1 MSARNSR
8 RWSPGALFGVG
19 ALFLLCFFFAGLRVS
34 AMGVEYELF
43 GLVDGLAA
51 LLILYVLLGTGALS
65 WPQDAWGAVVLIYG
79 AAATAQLVSLLLPP
93 PGVLEWVVVGVLL
106 YFAWNASYAAHRT
119 RVMLT
124 LGLVALALAALK
136 YSVLPFVWVR
146 TELPHTPIID
156 LRAVGEGIK
165 GLMAA
170 YVPSRPVTQALAF
183 AAILAWVVAVWL
195 QWPPAGE
202 DDWLRRLPRHDRDRL
217 LFWLLKEGRPIGRP
231 ISEEEVR
238 GYLDRPDTE

>member
-1 MSARNSR
+1 MSARSSR
-8 RWSPGALFGVG
+8 DWTPGAAFGVG
-19 ALFLLCFFFAGLRVS
+19 GLFILAFFFAGLRVTAS
-34 AMGVEYELF
+34 GVEYKLF
-43 GLVDGLAA
+43 GVVDGLSA
-51 LLILYVLLGTGALS
+51 LLLLYVLLGTGALS
-65 WPQDAWGAVVLIYG
+65 WPRDAWGAVVLVYG

-93 PGVLEWVVVGVLL
+93 PGVLEWVVVGLLL
-106 YFAWNASYAAHRT
+106 YAAWNATYAVHRT

-156 LRAVGEGIK
+156 IRALGEGLK
-165 GLMAA
+165 GLVAA

-183 AAILAWVVAVWL
+183 VAILAWVLAVWL

-202 DDWLRRLPRHDRDRL
+202 DDWLRRLPRHERDRL
-217 LFWLLKEGRPIGRP
+217 LFMLLKEGPGGRA
-231 ISEEEVR
+231 ISGEEVR
-238 GYLDRPDTE
+238 GLLDRPESE